1 MQRFMFVQYVGHNY
15 LMYLLEKLFDKRE
28 LEKYIKSK
36 QKAKKI
42 DSDISASPLKY
53 PNKKPISLLHVNI
66 RSLNQYLFIA
76 FGDLNLI

>member
-1 MQRFMFVQYVGHNY
+1 
-15 LMYLLEKLFDKRE
+15 MYLLEKLFDKRE

-53 PNKKPISLLHVNI
+53 PNKKPVNI